1 MSFVHTKAYFT
12 ERQYFRQWWIIV
24 IFLLLNLLFAYAL
37 VTQVIMGIPFGNN
50 PMSNGGLIAVLI
62 FMTAF
67 AGLFFS
73 INLHTRVYHDGIHLR
88 FFPFFRKKS
97 FLFKEIEEAT
107 VRQYK
112 PLIEFGGWGLR
123 ANFSGVAYT
132 ISGNQGLQLKLKNG
146 KQFLI
151 GTRKPEE
158 LAKAIKAAMLPLN

>member
-1 MSFVHTKAYFT
+1 MTIAHTKAFFN
-12 ERQYFRQWWIIV
+12 ERQYFRQWWVIV
-24 IFLLLNLLFAYAL
+24 IFLLLNLLFVYAF
-37 VTQVIMGIPFGNN
+37 VTQVIMGVPFGNN
-50 PMSNGGLIAVLI
+50 PMSNGGLIAVLV
-62 FMTAF
+62 FMAVF
-67 AGLFFS
+67 AALFFS
-73 INLHTRVYHDGIHLR
+73 INLQTRVFHDGIQLR
-88 FFPFFRKKS
+88 FFPFIRNKS
-97 FLFKEIEEAT
+97 FLFSEIEEASI
-107 VRQYK
+107 RQYK